1 MLTFLGYN
9 IRKLFRYFNGTESSS
24 YWQAPSDLE
33 PERFKKPSAKRLSK
47 KATKKKKKSANEKAK
62 TSYKYKK

>member
-9 IRKLFRYFNGTESSS
+9 IRKLFRYFSGTEKST
-24 YWQAPSDLE
+24 YWQAPADLKSE
-33 PERFKKPSAKRLSK
+33 TFKKPSAKRLTN